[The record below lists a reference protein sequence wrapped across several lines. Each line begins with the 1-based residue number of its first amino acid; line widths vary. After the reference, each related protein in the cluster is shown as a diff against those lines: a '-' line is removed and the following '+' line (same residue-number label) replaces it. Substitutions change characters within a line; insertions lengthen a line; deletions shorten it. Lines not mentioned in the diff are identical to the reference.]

1 VGGDFNFKKRGKMS
15 RKKDPKFE
23 EELERKKAEI
33 AAQDALTTIKLT
45 ALKLLDDIM
54 QDQGKISGQPD
65 VDMYYEGVEG
75 TIQYKL
81 ENVSPAFVEKT
92 LLMQIQDILPQ
103 AKIDLNNLSLDHG
116 RSMGAD
122 IKLIMDPVDMFKSI
136 ARDHTLGNIKEDL
149 EPVLG
154 LGYTQPIVD
163 AMGGGYFKEFMPPIE
178 EVEVEVPAAEGS
190 EKKKE

>member
-1 VGGDFNFKKRGKMS
+1 MAK
-15 RKKDPKFE
+15 KKDNKFAE
-23 EELERKKAEI
+23 DMERKKAEI
-33 AAQDALTTIKLT
+33 AAQDVLTTIKLQ
-45 ALKLLDDIM
+45 ALRMLDDMI

-65 VDMYYEGVEG
+65 VDMFYEGVDG

-92 LLMQIQDILPQ
+92 LLAQIEAILPQ
-103 AKIDLNNLSLDHG
+103 AKIDLNNITLDHG

-122 IKLIMDPVDMFKSI
+122 LKLVLDPTDMFKSI
-136 ARDHTLGNIKEDL
+136 ARDHTLGAIKEDL
-149 EPVLG
+149 GPVLG

-178 EVEVEVPAAEGS
+178 ETEIKVPAEGGEG
-190 EKKKE
+190 EKKRED